1 MINRFFAEK
10 SVLAVCLTLLALLP
24 FVSSRTFLATMIQ
37 IFIVAVYAMSYDLLL
52 GYTGIVSFGHALF
65 FGTGAYSVAILSA
78 KTENP
83 NMIFLGI
90 LAGVGIAVILSVLIG
105 ILSLRVRD
113 VYFSMITL
121 AFAELFFIVAEK
133 WNKMTGG
140 NDGMSFSVPDFLRD
154 RTVLYYAA
162 LLFLVAM
169 YLFLRRVVD
178 SPLGRTLQAIRENEN
193 RAESLGYN
201 VLRFKVASL
210 VISGMVAALAGA
222 MHGIFQRFVNTSVLG
237 LDKTVEAL
245 LATII
250 GGTGTL
256 VGSVL
261 GAGVLR
267 FAQDWLTSL
276 SKVHPIFERWMI
288 IFGAVYIVIVMF
300 FPKGI
305 VGTLRDKGFA
315 NGQAVSGNEGD
326 DKSEL
331 SLKNCGGVY
340 DGGQVNSGPVD

>member
-1 MINRFFAEK
+1 MINRFLSEK
-10 SVLAVCLTLLALLP
+10 SVFVVFLALLALLP

-65 FGTGAYSVAILSA
+65 FGTGAYSVAIFSA

-90 LAGVGIAVILSVLIG
+90 LAGAGIAVIMSVLIG
-105 ILSLRVRD
+105 FLSLRVRD

-140 NDGMSFSVPDFLRD
+140 NDGMIFSVPGFLRD
-154 RTVLYYAA
+154 RTVLYYVS

-201 VLRFKVASL
+201 VLRFKVASI
-210 VISGMVAALAGA
+210 VISGMVATLAGA
-222 MHGIFQRFVNTSVLG
+222 MYGIFQRFVNTSVLG

-256 VGSVL
+256 IGPVL
-261 GAGVLR
+261 GAGVFR

-276 SKVHPIFERWMI
+276 SKAHPIFERWMI
-288 IFGAVYIVIVMF
+288 IFGLLYIVIVMF

-305 VGTLRDKGFA
+305 VGTLRGKGFV
-315 NGQAVSGNEGD
+315 NRKEVSGNSDGN
-326 DKSEL
+326 KSEV
-331 SLKNCGGVY
+331 SMK
-340 DGGQVNSGPVD
+340 NSGI

>member
-1 MINRFFAEK
+1 MINRFFTEK
-10 SVLAVCLTLLALLP
+10 SVLAVCLALLALLP
-24 FVSSRTFLATMIQ
+24 FVSSRSFLATMIQ

-65 FGTGAYSVAILSA
+65 FGTGAYSVAIFSA
-78 KTENP
+78 KMGNL
-83 NMIFLGI
+83 NMIFWGI
-90 LAGVGIAVILSVLIG
+90 LAGAGIAVIMSVLIG
-105 ILSLRVRD
+105 FLSLRVRN

-140 NDGMSFSVPDFLRD
+140 NDGMIFSVPEFLRD
-154 RTVLYYAA
+154 RTVLYYVS

-169 YLFLRRVVD
+169 YLFLRRVID

-201 VLRFKVASL
+201 VLRFKVASI
-210 VISGMVAALAGA
+210 VISGMVATLAGA
-222 MHGIFQRFVNTSVLG
+222 MYGIFQRFVNTSVLS

-256 VGSVL
+256 IGPVL

-276 SKVHPIFERWMI
+276 SKAHPIFERWMI
-288 IFGAVYIVIVMF
+288 IFGLLYIVIVMF

-305 VGTLRDKGFA
+305 VGMLRDKGFVKRRE
-315 NGQAVSGNEGD
+315 VSGNSDGN
-326 DKSEL
+326 KSEV
-331 SLKNCGGVY
+331 SMK
-340 DGGQVNSGPVD
+340 NSGI